1 MRMLA
6 RILDV
11 LAGIYRS
18 IKRPVIRSKFN
29 RVGKG
34 FMFDPDGIYLGAE
47 LMEFGDNVFIGKGAY
62 FSAEKGIRVGNSV
75 MLGPYPMVIG
85 GDHNFSVVG
94 KRMAEVHEG
103 GVNQPIVIED
113 DVWAGARVLI
123 LKGVTIGEGSIIGA
137 ASVVTKD
144 VPPYVVAYGNPC
156 KPRNVRFTVA
166 QLETHL
172 ATVASSL
179 VVGDVIKAWE
189 RHGLKPV
196 SQA

>member
-11 LAGIYRS
+11 LAGIYRT
-18 IKRPVIRSKFN
+18 IKRPVIRAKFK
-29 RVGKG
+29 RVGEG
-34 FMFDPDGIYLGAE
+34 FMFDPNGVYLGAE

-144 VPPYVVAYGNPC
+144 IPPYVVAYGNPC
-156 KPRNVRFTVA
+156 KPRKARFTVA
-166 QLETHL
+166 QLETHI
-172 ATVASSL
+172 AAVASPL
-179 VVGDVIKAWE
+179 KAGNVIEAWG
-189 RHGLKPV
+189 RYGLKPV
-196 SQA
+196 SSA